1 VSHWYENVLLLGIV
15 YLFFAFNPWLALT
28 VAIVAYLFEIFID
41 NNYSRFKWQLTFLSS
56 WLFTAVA
63 GVSNIIVLHLIK

>member
-1 VSHWYENVLLLGIV
+1 MVVTI
-15 YLFFAFNPWLALT
+15 AT
-28 VAIVAYLFEIFID
+28 YLFEIFID